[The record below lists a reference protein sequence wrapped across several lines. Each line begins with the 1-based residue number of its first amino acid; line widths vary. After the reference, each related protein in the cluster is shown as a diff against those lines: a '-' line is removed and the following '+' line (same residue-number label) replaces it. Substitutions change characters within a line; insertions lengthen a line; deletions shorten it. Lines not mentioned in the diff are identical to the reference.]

1 METSFRVW
9 RKHRL
14 AVLVVLLSDAESPP
28 PTALYPRVP
37 GWPSESAAYAM
48 SIAAQQPYI
57 TPVKKSESATP
68 YAFVAMLPISG
79 PKNPPA
85 DSIQGLNP
93 YAQKNHTGTR
103 IHTHTR
109 KRRGSDF
116 SGGYQTN
123 VTYQSSERL
132 CRLQQRDL
140 CGASHPPATY
150 IKSPEYNMQNKNF
163 NRGAV
168 IQLPTCGGRI
178 LR

>member
-1 METSFRVW
+1 
-9 RKHRL
+9 
-14 AVLVVLLSDAESPP
+14 
-28 PTALYPRVP
+28 
-37 GWPSESAAYAM
+37 M

-103 IHTHTR
+103 IHTLRTR

-116 SGGYQTN
+116 SGGYQIQIPTRVLKGCVGCSN
-123 VTYQSSERL
+123 EICAALHTL
-132 CRLQQRDL
+132 LQ
-140 CGASHPPATY
+140 H
-150 IKSPEYNMQNKNF
+150 
-163 NRGAV
+163 
-168 IQLPTCGGRI
+168 
-178 LR
+178 